1 MIHGETAL
9 EAMRAELSWLDHVIE
24 SNERDI
30 IRAQEKCDQ
39 DVSTARRIIHESIE
53 KSTSYAGRS
62 RSWRPKVSN
71 DAGVPLLR
79 RRRVPRDPRPSP
91 ATDARSAPIRPTLTH
106 PRTPTS
112 SVTIEETSA
121 PS

>member
-53 KSTSYAGRS
+53 KSD
-62 RSWRPKVSN
+62 K
-71 DAGVPLLR
+71 LR
-79 RRRVPRDPRPSP
+79 RAV
-91 ATDARSAPIRPTLTH
+91 AVMEAEGL
-106 PRTPTS
+106 
-112 SVTIEETSA
+112 E
-121 PS
+121 